1 MKNFN
6 NPIATSQQDAIQQWN
21 PKETVEALQNISKN
35 IRGYSLKMKETMKV
49 LRESGA
55 IPEFAEAIREGSFA
69 VRDTVNDINETTK
82 ELKRKGIFVDTAS
95 AIENTFKSAEESIET
110 VKEITID
117 SEMAS
122 PHASK
127 VLHDGF
133 DVVKKETNLVTGIVM
148 KGIKHKVVA

>member
-35 IRGYSLKMKETMKV
+35 IRGYSMKIKETMRV

-55 IPEFAEAIREGSFA
+55 IPEFAEAIRESSFA
-69 VRDTVNDINETTK
+69 IRDTINDINETTK

-95 AIENTFKSAEESIET
+95 AIENTYKSAEESIET

-117 SEMAS
+117 SGLAS
-122 PHASK
+122 PHAS
-127 VLHDGF
+127 HAIHSGF

>member
-6 NPIATSQQDAIQQWN
+6 NPIATSQKDAIQQWN
-21 PKETVEALQNISKN
+21 PKETVESLQNISKN
-35 IRGYSLKMKETMKV
+35 IRGYSMKIKETMRV

-69 VRDTVNDINETTK
+69 IRDTVNDINETTK

-95 AIENTFKSAEESIET
+95 AIENTYKSAEESIET

-117 SEMAS
+117 SGLAS
-122 PHASK
+122 PHAS
-127 VLHDGF
+127 HAIHNGF

>member
-1 MKNFN
+1 MKNYN
-6 NPIATSQQDAIQQWN
+6 NTNAFSHEDAKPEWN
-21 PKETVEALQNISKN
+21 PKQTVEALQNISKN
-35 IRGYSLKMKETMKV
+35 IRGYSLKMKETMKA

-95 AIENTFKSAEESIET
+95 AIESTYKSAEESIET

-117 SEMAS
+117 SGMAS
-122 PHASK
+122 PHTSK
-127 VLHDGF
+127 ALHDGF